1 MNYLEDK
8 NRSGEYLRLALS
20 YLVKYDLPAN
30 PVNYTVWYEYVSG
43 RNLKLKKA
51 VDLSMKSNH
60 SMDGGCIENFYK
72 KYVTDGDRIVI
83 SRLLTKINLML
94 RDISHHI
101 LETEGDLAGHGKN
114 LGELAEKINT
124 AHDFE
129 GIREIVDQMLEET
142 RGLIKSGSRLQS
154 RMSVSTQDLKQL
166 SLELEQ
172 SQKEAQTDALT
183 GLANRRGLEKVFELE
198 RIRAKQNMVPFSVI
212 LMDID
217 HFKKVNDAYG
227 HLVGDSLLKGIARI
241 LTQYLRRND
250 VAARFGGEEFLV
262 VLPETDIDGAS
273 TVAKKIQ
280 KALSRKEWKVKESGK
295 RIGAVTVSMGVAKYT
310 MNEPQEA
317 LVKRADDALY
327 QAKRSGRNQI
337 VTQADIG

>member
-310 MNEPQEA
+310 MNESQEA

>member
-60 SMDGGCIENFYK
+60 SMDRGCIENFYK

>member
-1 MNYLEDK
+1 MTYPEDK

-51 VDLSMKSNH
+51 VDLSIQSDQLL
-60 SMDGGCIENFYK
+60 DGECIQHFYQ
-72 KYVTDGDRIVI
+72 KYVTDGDRIII

-114 LGELAEKINT
+114 LGELAKKINT
-124 AHDFE
+124 VHDFE

-142 RGLIKSGSRLQS
+142 RGLISSGSRLQS
-154 RMSVSTQDLKQL
+154 RMTVSSQDLKQL
-166 SLELEQ
+166 SLELEK

-183 GLANRRGLEKVFELE
+183 GLVNRRGLERVFELE
-198 RIRAKQNMVPFSVI
+198 RIRARQNQEPFSII
-212 LMDID
+212 LLDID
-217 HFKKVNDAYG
+217 HFKKVNDTYG
-227 HLVGDSLLKGIARI
+227 HLVGDSLLKGISKI
-241 LTQYLRRND
+241 LAHHLRKND

-262 VLPETDIDGAS
+262 VLPETGINGAC

-280 KALSRKEWKVKESGK
+280 DALSRKEWKVRESGK
-295 RIGAVTVSMGVAKYT
+295 RIGAVTVSMGIAKYAL
-310 MNEPQEA
+310 NEPQDN
-317 LVKRADDALY
+317 LFKRADDALY
-327 QAKRSGRNQI
+327 EAKRTGRNQI
-337 VTQADIG
+337 VTQADII